1 MPVSSLSFVLL
12 RPCSSNLSFP
22 STYAF
27 RLFNT
32 AVFLIS
38 LRQLYSVSFKIFPC
52 FIVFFF
58 SFSGFACVVVL
69 SYPVRWHFT
78 CLTHEFAIIFVFGLQ
93 SQSVPTEL
101 ASL

>member
-22 STYAF
+22 STYGF

-52 FIVFFF
+52 FIVFFSHSAVLLVLL
-58 SFSGFACVVVL
+58 SFRTRYAGIS
-69 SYPVRWHFT
+69 
-78 CLTHEFAIIFVFGLQ
+78 
-93 SQSVPTEL
+93 L
-101 ASL
+101 A